1 MAGDLF
7 QWGDKLNPSPTYAM
21 CYGFA
26 NAGHLFLL
34 ATKPQNSEM
43 IWLTNL
49 PCGGELIP
57 DDGDRLLLRP
67 CS

>member
-7 QWGDKLNPSPTYAM
+7 QWGNSNCLNPTYAM

-26 NAGHLFLL
+26 DVGHLLL
-34 ATKPQNSEM
+34 LVTQPQNSEM
-43 IWLTNL
+43 TWLTDL
-49 PCGGELIP
+49 PPGAELIH

-67 CS
+67 CD